1 MAQLVTAD
9 PRTLVPQLS
18 LLGTGFQQG
27 QQIGQQFANQRA
39 LAQQAEQQAQLSGL
53 QQQAVGG
60 DAGALEQVAGI
71 DPQAGAR
78 IQQFLASQ
86 DEAERAEGLR
96 ENEVLTRTAL
106 EARSLPP
113 QERLAF
119 LQRKSE
125 EFKADKRDTSR
136 IDNLLTKDDTQLMQG
151 IDFQAQQGLA
161 VQEIAARQFPEG
173 PTQAQTE
180 QINIKRETLLIRKDE
195 NETRKLE
202 QQLKREDN
210 ELKREDLQLKIN
222 QRKEKIEQTKRD
234 VIEGMQSGV
243 DQIQST
249 LDTIERVRNHP
260 GLESATGVFS
270 VAPTFAGSDA
280 ANFEAQIETLQ
291 SQQFLSAV
299 SQMKGM
305 GALSENEGKKL
316 ASSIGALNLN
326 MSDKAMKAELD
337 RIFEV
342 TTKARDKMAG
352 RIPKPEAETEQAAQV
367 AEGQTA
373 TNPQT
378 GQTLVFRGGQW
389 QAQ

>member
-9 PRTLVPQLS
+9 PNTLVTPLS
-18 LLGTGFQQG
+18 LLGRGFTQG

-53 QQQAVGG
+53 QQKAAGG
-60 DAGALEQVAGI
+60 DTEALQQVTGL

-78 IQQFLASQ
+78 IQQFLAGQ

-96 ENEVLTRTAL
+96 ENEALTRTAL

-113 QERLAF
+113 QERRAF

-125 EFKADKRDTSR
+125 EFKDDKRDTTR
-136 IDNLLTKDDTQLMQG
+136 LDNLLSKDDAQLMQG
-151 IDFQAQQGLA
+151 IDFQAQQGLM

-173 PTQAQTE
+173 PTQAQAE

-234 VIEGMQSGV
+234 VVEGMQTGV

-249 LDTIERVRNHP
+249 LDTIDRVRNHP

-337 RIFEV
+337 RIFDV
-342 TTKARDKMAG
+342 TTKARNKMAG

-378 GQTLVFRGGQW
+378 GQILVFRGGQW

>member
-1 MAQLVTAD
+1 
-9 PRTLVPQLS
+9 
-18 LLGTGFQQG
+18 LLGTGFAQG

-53 QQQAVGG
+53 QRQALQGNEAALAQLSDPVVVANIQKVL
-60 DAGALEQVAGI
+60 AG
-71 DPQAGAR
+71 
-78 IQQFLASQ
+78 Q

-113 QERLAF
+113 QERRAF
-119 LQRKSE
+119 LQRKSQ
-125 EFKADKRDTSR
+125 EFKNDGRDTSR
-136 IDNLLTKDDTQLMQG
+136 IDNLLTKDDAQLMQG
-151 IDFQAQQGLA
+151 IDFQAQQGLTI
-161 VQEIAARQFPEG
+161 QEIAARQFPEG

-180 QINIKRETLLIRKDE
+180 QINIKRDTLAIRKDE

-202 QQLKREDN
+202 QELKREDN

-270 VAPTFAGSDA
+270 FAPTFPGSDA

-326 MSDKAMKAELD
+326 MSDEAMKAELD

-342 TTKARDKMAG
+342 TTKARNKMAG
-352 RIPKPEAETEQAAQV
+352 KIPKPEAEQAAQV